1 MRVAVLGAGSIGTTI
16 GGRLADAGHDVVYG
30 VRDPGSQR
38 YAELSERA
46 TVVTTAEAL
55 QGADAVLFAVPGAA
69 VSDLLDAQGAALDG
83 TIVIDATNSMG
94 NSMGGGAMHSMSL
107 FEERV
112 PGAHV
117 FRAFNTLGWENFA
130 DPVIDGER
138 ADLFY
143 AGPATDDCAAVER
156 LIADVGLR
164 PVYVGEGVAGAD
176 VLDGL
181 TRLWF
186 TLALQQGH
194 GRHIAFRTLG
204 LGGAA

>member
-1 MRVAVLGAGSIGTTI
+1 MRVAVLGAGSIGMTI

-30 VRDPGSQR
+30 VRDPGSER
-38 YAELSERA
+38 YADLADRA
-46 TVVTTAEAL
+46 TVATTGDAL
-55 QGADAVLFAVPGAA
+55 QGANAVLFAVPGAA
-69 VSDLLDAQGAALDG
+69 VSDLLDTQGAALEG

-94 NSMGGGAMHSMSL
+94 RGAMHRMSL

-143 AGPATDDCAAVER
+143 AGPATDDRASVER

-194 GRHIAFRTLG
+194 GRRIAFRTLG
-204 LGGAA
+204 LGGGAA